1 MSLSNAKR
9 SLQNGEFVIIHD
21 AQRREDEFDI
31 VIAAEFV
38 TSRKISAMRRDGGGL
53 LCLALEYDFSQALGI
68 RYMHDILFDAGV
80 PQQMIMGMAPYGDH
94 PTFSIAVNHIQTWTG
109 VTDVDRA
116 RTITDLTAL
125 YGTDDA
131 AERFVELFR
140 APGHVQLLIASQGLL
155 KDRGGHTEMSVY
167 LAKAAGLKPAAV
179 ICEMVDYESGLALS
193 ERDAT
198 RYADKG
204 DIPILEYDEI
214 IKHSGDAA

>member
-53 LCLALEYDFSQALGI
+53 LCLALEYDFSRALGI
-68 RYMHDILFDAGV
+68 RYMHDILSDANV

-94 PTFSIAVNHIQTWTG
+94 PTFSISVNHTQTWTG

-116 RTITDLTAL
+116 RTITELTAL
-125 YGTDDA
+125 YGTDDTA
-131 AERFVELFR
+131 GRFVESFR

-167 LAKAAGLKPAAV
+167 LTKVAGLKPAAV
-179 ICEMVDYESGLALS
+179 ICEMIDYESGLALS
-193 ERDAT
+193 ESDAT
-198 RYADKG
+198 RYADKR